1 MVIALSIVVL
11 VVQALVQ
18 EDVLAIASIHAR
30 EHALM
35 HVLEGVP
42 HIAITRVVVDV
53 K

>member
-1 MVIALSIVVL
+1 MVIALNIVVL

-18 EDVLAIASIHAR
+18 GGVSVIASIHAK

-35 HVLEGVP
+35 LVLEGVP